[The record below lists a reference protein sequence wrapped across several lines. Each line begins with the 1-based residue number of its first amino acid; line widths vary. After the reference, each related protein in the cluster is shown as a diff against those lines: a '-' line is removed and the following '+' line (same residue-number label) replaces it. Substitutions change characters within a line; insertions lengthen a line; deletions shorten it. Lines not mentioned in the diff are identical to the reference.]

1 MPLTL
6 KEEVLQLVTA
16 LDDENALALLKAEI
30 EYINSDGQ
38 LDVIDELS
46 PNDKDELMGLINEP
60 IEKDTITHEEY
71 LKATARWR
79 TN

>member
-6 KEEVLQLVTA
+6 KEEVLQMITG

-46 PNDKDELMGLINEP
+46 PNDKAELMGLINEP
-60 IEKDTITHEEY
+60 IEKNTITHEEY
-71 LKATARWR
+71 LNATARWR